1 MSLDMN
7 RNLQNRLERLEES
20 HLPHAMPHRL
30 LSSCPLPDEPVSQ
43 ATILEWL
50 DEGLARVAFGG
61 RAIFYDGG
69 RGDILSLDE
78 WQASYCTKGD
88 PTHVQEH

>member
-1 MSLDMN
+1 MN
-7 RNLQNRLERLEES
+7 RTLQNRLERLEDV
-20 HLPHAMPHRL
+20 HLLQTTPHRV

-50 DEGLARVAFGG
+50 DEGLAHVAFGG

-69 RGDILSLDE
+69 QRDVLTERE
-78 WQASYCTKGD
+78 WQAKYGSGLL
-88 PTHVQEH
+88 

>member
-1 MSLDMN
+1 MN
-7 RNLQNRLERLEES
+7 RTTQIRLERLEEA
-20 HLPHAMPHRL
+20 HMLPTTPHRV
-30 LSSCPLPDEPVSQ
+30 LSSYPLPDEPVSQ

-50 DEGLARVAFGG
+50 DEGLAHVAFGG

-69 RGDILSLDE
+69 QHGVLGLDE

-88 PTHVQEH
+88 ER